1 MSHHREPVTAP
12 GAPEAA
18 GPYVHAVRAGGLLFC
33 SMQISLDP
41 DSGELVG
48 DDAPS
53 QLRRCL
59 DNLQAVVE
67 AAGASL
73 VDDAVRLTLYAT
85 DMSAFAPV
93 NDAYAAFFGDAP
105 PARAAIGVTALP
117 RGAQIAV
124 DAVVAIP
131 E

>member
-33 SMQISLDP
+33 SMQIPLDP
-41 DSGELVG
+41 EGGELVG
-48 DDAPS
+48 DDAPA

-59 DNLQAVVE
+59 DNLQAVVD

-73 VDDAVRLTLYAT
+73 VDDAVRLTVYAT

-93 NDAYAAFFGDAP
+93 NEAYAAFFGHSP
-105 PARAAIGVTALP
+105 PARSAIGVTALP
-117 RGAQIAV
+117 RGAQVAV

-131 E
+131 